1 MSIQVQYEADPNSE
15 LHTKEKRYQSR
26 LKRYEQQ
33 LEGAQDWIDDIVVPP
48 PPDIN
53 DPDYG
58 TQRGIFTFDLAEIQA
73 LMELAEQNED
83 RLQVGTW
90 PESVSPYW
98 QREWPFTPTE
108 YYARARAELSAIQSA
123 EEFYWKLFEP
133 VYEVNGGY
141 EGVGRL
147 AAYLLEHGKGVCWCK
162 TCQQEYRAVEIEIY
176 DWENGESEGS
186 MYLCPKDHALLRTY
200 GRSMGALE
208 IFSREGRT
216 RRERRPNP
224 VMELPNEWT
233 EESKDEEQA
242 TAARRQNRKWWQFW
256 R

>member
-1 MSIQVQYEADPNSE
+1 MSIQVQYEADPYSE
-15 LHTKEKRYQSR
+15 LRTKEERHRQRMMLYEWQ
-26 LKRYEQQ
+26 LK
-33 LEGAQDWIDDIVVPP
+33 GAQDWIDDIVVPP

-58 TQRGIFTFDLAEIQA
+58 TERGIFTFDLAEIQT
-73 LMELAEQNED
+73 LIELAERNEAL
-83 RLQVGTW
+83 LQVGTW

-108 YYARARAELSAIQSA
+108 YYARVQSQLSAIQSA
-123 EEFYWKLFEP
+123 AEFDWKLFQP
-133 VYEVNGGY
+133 VYGPDS
-141 EGVGRL
+141 EGIDRL

-162 TCQQEYRAVEIEIY
+162 ACQQEYRAVELEIY

-186 MYLCPKDHALLRTY
+186 IYLCPKDHALLRTY

-216 RRERRPNP
+216 RRERQPNP
-224 VMELPNEWT
+224 VEELPNEWT
-233 EESKDEEQA
+233 EEAKDEEYS
-242 TAARRQNRKWWQFW
+242 TAARRQKRKWWQFW